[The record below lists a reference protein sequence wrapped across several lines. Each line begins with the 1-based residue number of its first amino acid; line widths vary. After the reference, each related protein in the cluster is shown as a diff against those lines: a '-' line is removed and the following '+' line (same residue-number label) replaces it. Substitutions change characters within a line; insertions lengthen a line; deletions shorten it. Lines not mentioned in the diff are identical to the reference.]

1 MGKTGSK
8 TSPKSY
14 RKLAKIGLF
23 YRVTKTSCWGK
34 NPGQMTYRST
44 DRSIGQRSFFRLLG
58 LPVDR
63 PINYTQVLTCRSTT
77 RSIEARARELC
88 SLGRS
93 TGARSREQALWISRP
108 PGRPALKPGLCAC
121 SMHIG
126 RPLGRPSSGS
136 VSVDRSVGRQK
147 PRSGFLGFENLDI

>member
-63 PINYTQVLTCRSTT
+63 PVDYTQVSTCRSTT

-93 TGARSREQALWISRP
+93 TGARSRSKLFGSVDRP
-108 PGRPALKPGLCAC
+108 VD
-121 SMHIG
+121 
-126 RPLGRPSSGS
+126 RPSSQGF
-136 VSVDRSVGRQK
+136 VHVLCTSVDRSVDRALVRSRSTGRLAA
-147 PRSGFLGFENLDI
+147 RSPGQGF